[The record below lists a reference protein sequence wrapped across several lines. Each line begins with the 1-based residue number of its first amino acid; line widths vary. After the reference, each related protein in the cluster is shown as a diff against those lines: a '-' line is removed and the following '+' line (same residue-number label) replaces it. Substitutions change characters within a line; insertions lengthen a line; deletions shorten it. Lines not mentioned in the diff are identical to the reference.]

1 MNNRFL
7 ICKIQSITI
16 DKKDKTKNVIIF
28 DICMKPMFSECQTK
42 YKEMIDIV
50 LNISFL
56 DIYSDSLLKMT
67 FISNRCSE
75 LALLSKTSYICCCS
89 PY

>member
-16 DKKDKTKNVIIF
+16 DTKDKTKNVIIF

-50 LNISFL
+50 LNIMSMFL
-56 DIYSDSLLKMT
+56 VPRYLFRFIIENDFDI
-67 FISNRCSE
+67 
-75 LALLSKTSYICCCS
+75 
-89 PY
+89 